1 MVVYIEKGADLFEKI
16 LSNYNL
22 FLLISHTQKLRSE
35 SFWFTGKNSVY
46 TRTLFFFAFVPGVP
60 IAADPGFY
68 SFVKVLHLNR
78 CSIDIFF

>member
-46 TRTLFFFAFVPGVP
+46 TRTLFFLLLYQGCLLLLILDF
-60 IAADPGFY
+60 ILLLRFY
-68 SFVKVLHLNR
+68 
-78 CSIDIFF
+78 I